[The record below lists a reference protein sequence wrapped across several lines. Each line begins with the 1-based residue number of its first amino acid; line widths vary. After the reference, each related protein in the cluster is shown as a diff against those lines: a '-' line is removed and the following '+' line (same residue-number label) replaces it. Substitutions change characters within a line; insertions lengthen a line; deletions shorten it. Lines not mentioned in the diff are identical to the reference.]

1 MNNVFK
7 GTIGVAIT
15 LIISMY
21 TLIFR
26 INYSRDIIQIIVDIL
41 PVVLIV
47 IAAILAQI
55 RNKSIVAGVALL
67 FAVYSNVGS
76 AFVSAVLNN
85 SSSIGVTMILDFI
98 IFLFLIVYIFVN
110 ASNFKATALKSDKGL
125 VTSMA
130 IAFLYFY
137 FRDGFGNALV
147 TVLPALIAFIAGS
160 GLAAL
165 LLLLAGVI
173 NVPIFVLS
181 YFFDGINAVA
191 GWNQKI
197 LPLVVYGGVGL
208 YLLITGLLALPKYLK
223 E

>member
-15 LIISMY
+15 LIIAVY

-47 IAAILAQI
+47 ISAIFAQI

-85 SSSIGVTMILDFI
+85 
-98 IFLFLIVYIFVN
+98 
-110 ASNFKATALKSDKGL
+110 
-125 VTSMA
+125 
-130 IAFLYFY
+130 
-137 FRDGFGNALV
+137 
-147 TVLPALIAFIAGS
+147 
-160 GLAAL
+160 
-165 LLLLAGVI
+165 
-173 NVPIFVLS
+173 
-181 YFFDGINAVA
+181 
-191 GWNQKI
+191 
-197 LPLVVYGGVGL
+197 
-208 YLLITGLLALPKYLK
+208 
-223 E
+223 